1 MKVKKPFRDVIRPY
15 LYLSPALIS
24 IAFFTLLPVVQTIL
38 ISFQDRTYAN
48 IFGEKNFVGLENYKA
63 ILQGDFKPTF
73 FPVLIWTFIFAACI
87 CCLAYMVGLLLAI
100 LLNNPHMKE
109 KPLYKSILILPW
121 ALPPAIA
128 ALSWQGLLN
137 AQYGGINKLLKGL
150 GLINENV
157 EWIVSTIT
165 LARVSVIMVAV
176 WFTVPFMMNACLG
189 ALTSIP
195 DTYYEAAEIDGA
207 SKWTQFI
214 KITLPSIASSSFP
227 LVISSFAFNFNNFGG
242 IFMITEG
249 NPPDPNSAFAGGT
262 DILISAAYKLNNV
275 GNYSWAA
282 ALAVIVFL
290 IIGTISFIQMRMS
303 GQFKEVD

>member
-1 MKVKKPFRDVIRPY
+1 MKVRKPFSDVIRPY

-24 IAFFTLLPVVQTIL
+24 IAFFTLLPVVQTII

-48 IFGEKNFVGLENYKA
+48 IFGEKNFVGLDNYKA

-87 CCLAYMVGLLLAI
+87 CLISYMIGLLLAI

-109 KPLYKSILILPW
+109 KALYKSILILPW

-128 ALSWQGLLN
+128 ALSWKGLLN
-137 AQYGGINKLLKGL
+137 SEYGGINKLLKGL

-214 KITLPSIASSSFP
+214 KITVPSIASSSFP

-290 IIGTISFIQMRMS
+290 IIGTISFIQMKMS